1 MYLFYRNP
9 FEITEEFIRKYNNSH
24 GSEEQEKYNELARQ
38 LLSRSKVFTWTYL
51 IINAHIL
58 IFKISRGAFSSFK
71 RLLHYITACTEQH
84 ISPKRS
90 SNFLNRLWRYVF
102 NKGQRP
108 CWQRSPTLPLSRL
121 IERAIMFFVLNAA
134 QVSMSRIHFST
145 IFRDSSQNSQQMV
158 TKSNMCGY
166 FTGR

>member
-90 SNFLNRLWRYVF
+90 SNVLNRLWRYVF